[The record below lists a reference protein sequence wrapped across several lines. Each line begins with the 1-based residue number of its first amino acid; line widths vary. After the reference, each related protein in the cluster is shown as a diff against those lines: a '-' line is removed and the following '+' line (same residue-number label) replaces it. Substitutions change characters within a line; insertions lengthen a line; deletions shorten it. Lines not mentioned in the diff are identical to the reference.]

1 MPVTPPPSV
10 EQSYPY
16 PESPPIARSNALVSV
31 RSNQRLLD
39 FSLQGI
45 DLAGSRRIRLVFR
58 GVQKTTA
65 SRVLRISLMSSPSV
79 RLIAGNLYTYGEGAA
94 AGSPRKERF
103 FPLTLSLD
111 ITDALRPLAGS
122 ERVEAYLDILDP
134 HGRVLIDEML
144 YLESVEVEVAAP

>member
-16 PESPPIARSNALVSV
+16 PESQPIARSNVSGSV
-31 RSNQRLLD
+31 RSGQRLID

-58 GVQKTTA
+58 GLQKTTA
-65 SRVLRISLMSSPSV
+65 SRVLRVSLISLPSV
-79 RLIAGNLYTYGEGAA
+79 RLIAGNLYTYGEGAVV
-94 AGSPRKERF
+94 GPKRKERF

-111 ITDALRPLAGS
+111 ITDALRPLACS
-122 ERVEAYLDILDP
+122 ERVDA
-134 HGRVLIDEML
+134 
-144 YLESVEVEVAAP
+144 